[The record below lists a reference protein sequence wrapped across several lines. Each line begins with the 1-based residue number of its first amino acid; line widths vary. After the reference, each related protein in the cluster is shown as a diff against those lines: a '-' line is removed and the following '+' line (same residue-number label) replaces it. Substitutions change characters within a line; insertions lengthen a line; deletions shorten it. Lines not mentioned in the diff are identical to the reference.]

1 VHSGQMVVVTDCYGK
16 LLKRRVVEVI
26 GNVVLICKDEEY
38 QLAKEQRSLPW
49 CVGFK
54 KEYWQSEAPPCFCKR
69 VCKMMKTKDP
79 GRQKRAKKCKESTT
93 YSKQRSSKLT

>member
-1 VHSGQMVVVTDCYGK
+1 MHSGQMVVVTDCYGK

-54 KEYWQSEAPPCFCKR
+54 KEYVQQTE
-69 VCKMMKTKDP
+69 T
-79 GRQKRAKKCKESTT
+79 
-93 YSKQRSSKLT
+93 RSSKVHSS